1 MKNIYIYCDGGFG
14 NRFNS
19 LMNGLFIAKYCNY
32 EPKIIW
38 PINNWCRASFSELFA
53 SDLEEFTEFDPRTF
67 FAQYGSVNFMHLN
80 PFQQAMSV
88 INPMGIHMAITD
100 FIRPIQN
107 NNLFF
112 YCSTLCPWIAR
123 ELLKPILDQLTFQNR
138 ILDTANSIIEQHCKG
153 QEFFGIHLRCTDHAK
168 SINLDDYLMH
178 VANTPNSKF
187 FICSDDAEIESKF
200 MQYPNAFKYDKT
212 SYVEKLVDG
221 NWNTSITDSTG
232 INFPFN
238 VNRNSESV
246 VQAMVDLVIL
256 SRSTLIAT
264 DFKSTFL
271 QSAKLIQELTEDI

>member
-1 MKNIYIYCDGGFG
+1 
-14 NRFNS
+14 
-19 LMNGLFIAKYCNY
+19 
-32 EPKIIW
+32 
-38 PINNWCRASFSELFA
+38 
-53 SDLEEFTEFDPRTF
+53 LEEFTEFDPRTF
-67 FAQYGSVNFMHLN
+67 FAQYGSVNFMHLHA
-80 PFQQAMSV
+80 FQQAMSV
-88 INPMGIHMAITD
+88 INPMGIHMSITD

-138 ILDTANSIIEQHCKG
+138 ILDTANSIIEQNCKD
-153 QEFFGIHLRCTDHAK
+153 QKFFGIHLRCTDHAK
-168 SINLDDYLMH
+168 SINFDDYFLQ

-187 FICSDDAEIESKF
+187 FICSDDAEVESKF

-212 SYVEKLVDG
+212 SYVEKLVEG
-221 NWNTSITDSTG
+221 NWNTTITDSTG
-232 INFPFN
+232 TDFPYN

-264 DFKSTFL
+264 DFRSTFL

>member
-187 FICSDDAEIESKF
+187 FICSDEAEVESKF